1 MTRTFSGGDDGNL
14 LRGFRGRSLL
24 QGATIEG
31 MERETMPLSAAVLEA
46 AAEYGQR
53 LRSRFGEEV
62 AAIRLFGSYAR
73 GEAHEESDVDIA
85 VVLDSVDWATR
96 REVIDLATEVGLE
109 RELHL
114 SPTLFDRTTF
124 ELWRRQERA
133 LVVDILREG
142 VQV

>member
-1 MTRTFSGGDDGNL
+1 MTYSGGDDGDL

-31 MERETMPLSAAVLEA
+31 MERKTLPLSEAVLEA

-53 LRSRFGEEV
+53 LRSRFGKEV

-96 REVIDLATEVGLE
+96 REVIDLATEVGLA